1 MADSIESIVQQLITK
16 VDESQPVIIGLES
29 QVSQLQSRLVELQR
43 GAEEKDAQLQRGL
56 DEKDA
61 QLQRVVAEKDAQLQR
76 IVAEK
81 DAQMQRIVAEKDAEL
96 QRGLDEKDAQ
106 LQRVVEEKDA
116 QLQRVIEEKRELLA
130 ACDKSAHRLS
140 ELSEAFQQPKDAL
153 VAQDFEAKTAAKQI
167 ELLLEQV
174 QQLQQ
179 ELEYYFLLNQEKSKI
194 LDSSERLNQRI
205 AALAA
210 GSGLLRNLIER

>member
-1 MADSIESIVQQLITK
+1 MADSIESIVQQLISK
-16 VDESQPVIIGLES
+16 VDESQPVITGLES

-43 GAEEKDAQLQRGL
+43 GAEEKDAQLQRVVE
-56 DEKDA
+56 EKDA
-61 QLQRVVAEKDAQLQR
+61 QLQRVA
-76 IVAEK
+76 
-81 DAQMQRIVAEKDAEL
+81 
-96 QRGLDEKDAQ
+96 
-106 LQRVVEEKDA
+106 EEKDA

-140 ELSEAFQQPKDAL
+140 ELSEAFQQQKDAL

-167 ELLLEQV
+167 ESLLEQV